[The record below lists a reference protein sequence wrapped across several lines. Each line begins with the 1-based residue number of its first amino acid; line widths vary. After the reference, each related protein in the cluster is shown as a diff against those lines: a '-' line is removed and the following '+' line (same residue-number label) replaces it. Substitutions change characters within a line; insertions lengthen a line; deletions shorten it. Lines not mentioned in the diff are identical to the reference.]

1 VNTCLL
7 FYVYATCYN
16 RFEAAM
22 NAFYV
27 EIINILTHPP
37 GNLTYHVVL
46 TFSLAGTMLA
56 ALSSWR
62 TNQFPQGRRMVIGLG
77 LLLAIRITL
86 FILAGVAWQG
96 LINEHIFFPPVDRAA
111 TLISLILIIWMWDFP
126 EPLRLADAAAWLLGL
141 LTLTGLALDMVWW
154 TSQGSTLDYNG
165 SLPSLIG
172 EAVTIVVILAGG
184 LVLVLRKPNSWGFG
198 LGLLGLALIGHA
210 LYLALPAPEGDYA
223 GIVRLFQMA
232 YYPLLLALPQR
243 FALSAQQAAS
253 PAPPPERRRAPA
265 DPKLLESFVSV
276 GSEDDPGKICQSLT
290 RAVSTALLADICLL
304 LTPPDE
310 RGEML
315 LQCGYDLIRE
325 ESLPGGSISQRN
337 APLIATALNR
347 GLPLRLPASSTS
359 EDLRTLGNSLH
370 LERPGHLLVTP
381 VVTAEGKP
389 LAGILLL
396 SPYSNRAW
404 TNEEQMIIANLGG
417 PMAHLLQ
424 RNQALASLQHDL
436 SLAQQELEIARTEA
450 GELNNEVESLRSRL
464 ESLQDQSENNRL
476 KAESLA
482 ALISTQGEPQPKAEE
497 AQTDEHKSEGSRRQ
511 KILNEP
517 TAPAAEQ
524 GFMEGELRLALE
536 EVARLKASV
545 SEADQRM
552 LVLKNQMAASAP
564 TDEQYEEI
572 ATIVQEMRQP
582 MSSIIGYTDFLL
594 GESVGILGAL
604 QRKFLERVK
613 MLTDRMNRLVNELMR
628 LSATQVNGERVYSED
643 GTDLY
648 SVVEGAIAESMQGLR
663 EKEINLRVDI
673 PESLPSVSADEDAIK
688 QVLVNLIEN
697 AKEVTPDH
705 GEITLRASLQGS
717 DHQQAYILVQVTDQG
732 GGIPGELIQR
742 VFSRFGHADGKP
754 IPGTGGKS
762 SHLSIVKMLVENS
775 GGRIW
780 VDSQPDEGSTFSV
793 LFPTAEV
800 SLTNDAPGG
809 LPA

>member
-1 VNTCLL
+1 MNPI
-7 FYVYATCYN
+7 
-16 RFEAAM
+16 FE
-22 NAFYV
+22 
-27 EIINILTHPP
+27 EIINILTRPP

-46 TFSLAGTMLA
+46 TFSVVGTLLA
-56 ALSSWR
+56 ALSNWR
-62 TNQFPQGRRMVIGLG
+62 SSQFPQGRRMVIGLC
-77 LLLAIRITL
+77 LLLAIRLTL
-86 FILAGVAWQG
+86 FILAGIAWQG
-96 LINEHIFFPPVDRAA
+96 LINDHIFYPPVDRAT

-126 EPLRLADAAAWLLGL
+126 EPLRLADAATWLLGL
-141 LTLTGLALDMVWW
+141 LTATGLALSMVWW
-154 TSQGSTLDYNG
+154 TNQGGTLDYNG
-165 SLPSLIG
+165 SWPDVIG
-172 EAVTIVVILAGG
+172 EAFTIVVILAGS
-184 LVLVLRKPNSWGFG
+184 LVLILRKPNSWGFG
-198 LGLLGLALIGHA
+198 LGLLGLAFIGHA
-210 LYLALPAPEGDYA
+210 LFLALPAPEGDYA

-243 FALSAQQAAS
+243 FPLPAQQAAS
-253 PAPPPERRRAPA
+253 PAAPPERKRTSA
-265 DPKLLESFVSV
+265 DPKLLESFVSL
-276 GSEDDPGKICQSLT
+276 GSNDDPGQICQSLT
-290 RAVSTALLADICLL
+290 RAVSTTLLADICLL

-325 ESLPGGSISQRN
+325 ENLPGASLSQRS

-359 EDLRTLGNSLH
+359 EDLRTLGNTLH
-370 LERPGHLLVTP
+370 LERPGHLLVSP
-381 VVTAEGKP
+381 VISAEGKP

-404 TNEEQMIIANLGG
+404 TNEEQTLIANLGG
-417 PMAHLLQ
+417 PMAQLLQ
-424 RNQALASLQHDL
+424 RTQALASLQFEL
-436 SLAQQELEIARTEA
+436 RKAQQELEIARTEA
-450 GELNNEVESLRSRL
+450 SELSKEAESLRSRL
-464 ESLQDQSENNRL
+464 ESLQEQSEKNRL

-482 ALISTQGEPQPKAEE
+482 ALIATQGESRPQVE
-497 AQTDEHKSEGSRRQ
+497 AAQPDEHKSEDSRRK
-511 KILNEP
+511 KILSE
-517 TAPAAEQ
+517 PAAPGTEP
-524 GFMEGELRLALE
+524 GYMEGELRLALE
-536 EVARLKASV
+536 EVARLKGAV

-552 LVLKNQMAASAP
+552 LVLKNQMAGQTP
-564 TDEQYEEI
+564 TDEHYEEI

-628 LSATQVNGERVYSED
+628 LSATQLNGDRAYSEE

-663 EKEINLRVDI
+663 EKEINLRVDF
-673 PESLPSVSADEDAIK
+673 PESLPSVSVDEDAIK

-697 AKEVTPDH
+697 AKEVTPNN
-705 GEITLRASLQGS
+705 GEITLHASLQGS
-717 DHQQAYILVQVTDQG
+717 DHQKAYILVQVTDQG
-732 GGIPGELIQR
+732 GGIPGEFIPR
-742 VFSRFGHADGKP
+742 VFSRFGYADGKP

-780 VDSQPDEGSTFSV
+780 VDSQPDEGATFSV
-793 LFPTAEV
+793 LLPVAEV
-800 SLTNDAPGG
+800 AFTNDAAGG